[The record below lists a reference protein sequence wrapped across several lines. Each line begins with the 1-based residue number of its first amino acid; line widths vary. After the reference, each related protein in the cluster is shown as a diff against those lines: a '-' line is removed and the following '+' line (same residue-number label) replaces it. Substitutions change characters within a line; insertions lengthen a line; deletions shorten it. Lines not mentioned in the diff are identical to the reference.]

1 MQVLKKLFREESGQ
15 GMAEYGLI
23 IALVA
28 IVLIGALGVL
38 SGGLDNIF
46 RGIGGELSGI
56 DTSIPAE

>member
-1 MQVLKKLFREESGQ
+1 MQVLKRLFTEENGQ

-38 SGGLDNIF
+38 SGGIGHIF
-46 RGIGGELSGI
+46 NGIGSKLSGTTI
-56 DTSIPAE
+56 E